1 MSFLETR
8 DRFHRQATEI
18 VDMPEALLDLLLQF
32 LRQND
37 GQLSRRAR
45 EKEFARLTPE
55 EIEAFESLYAELTI
69 PE

>member
-1 MSFLETR
+1 
-8 DRFHRQATEI
+8 
-18 VDMPEALLDLLLQF
+18 MPEALLDLLLQF